1 MFHLQN
7 YKNLWLRLCLHISS
21 WLSCYDF
28 RNQLLLGYLPSSH
41 DLWETQLEENRKKY
55 ADMKEELLLNP
66 VIYFWFVQFSQWAV
80 IFILN
85 ICVIAPAFQFS
96 LITLL
101 NLRQSEHIWKE
112 PEDLS
117 STQQHEDNDAD
128 GPLRRHEISVED
140 HPLSLDKESLWRQYF
155 QVS

>member
-1 MFHLQN
+1 M
-7 YKNLWLRLCLHISS
+7 C
-21 WLSCYDF
+21 
-28 RNQLLLGYLPSSH
+28 G
-41 DLWETQLEENRKKY
+41 T
-55 ADMKEELLLNP
+55 
-66 VIYFWFVQFSQWAV
+66 
-80 IFILN
+80 
-85 ICVIAPAFQFS
+85 AFQFS

-112 PEDLS
+112 PKDLS

-155 QVS
+155 QVNYSSISKLLWTPSG